1 MPKAGAWNG
10 TGAVC
15 ANMFQQKNHLMTMH
29 FFYYELGEVLML
41 VGDR

>member
-1 MPKAGAWNG
+1 MEWNWSSVRQHVP
-10 TGAVC
+10 TKKPFDDC
-15 ANMFQQKNHLMTMH
+15 MH